1 LLLIEI
7 LSVLGLISGVDLP
20 RLLQDPGVD
29 VGVTIVETPAPATY
43 VVSTQLE
50 CAGTSFIVEIE
61 SGQANRS
68 RIIRATADGR
78 AILLRVGDENLGALI
93 ETVRVVGLQPIGC
106 GLQQPFLQI
115 AVRVYDPSLDAQPG
129 QDGETVLFATASHR

>member
-1 LLLIEI
+1 LIEI

-29 VGVTIVETPAPATY
+29 VGVTIVETPEPVTY

-115 AVRVYDPSLDAQPG
+115 AVRVYDASLDAQPG

>member
-1 LLLIEI
+1 MIEI

-20 RLLQDPGVD
+20 RLLQDPGAD

-50 CAGTSFIVEIE
+50 CAGTSFMVEIE
-61 SGQANRS
+61 SGYADRS
-68 RIIRATADGR
+68 RIVRATADGR
-78 AILLRVGDENLGALI
+78 PVLLRVGDENLGALI

-115 AVRVYDPSLDAQPG
+115 AVRVYDASLDAQPG